1 MSGVEAPLGLAF
13 RLARRELRGGL
24 SGFRVF
30 IACLALGVAAI
41 AGVGSVSSALTR
53 GLAEGG
59 QDILGGDVALRL
71 IHREAAPE
79 EFSYISDGNAVSVS
93 AEMRAMARSAEEM
106 GARSAGEIGA
116 RSAEEDASRGQTLV
130 ELKAVDDAYPL
141 YGAMELSP
149 QMPLEDALAIRDGRP
164 GVVVEPNLLTR
175 LDVAVGDLVRIG
187 DEDFEL
193 RATIAHEPDRVSDG
207 FALGPRAMIAR
218 DALPGTGLVQPGS
231 LVEYYYR
238 IRLPEGARA
247 SADIA
252 AWVGALNARFP
263 DAGWRVTDRSDSAPG
278 VRRFVERVAL
288 FLSLVGLTALVVGG
302 VGVANAVKS
311 YLDGKREVIA
321 TFKCLGA
328 PGALIFRIYLIQV
341 MALAAVG
348 IAIGLAFG
356 VVAPFIV
363 DAVAGDM
370 IPIPAE
376 MGVYWGPLLLAA
388 AYGVLTA
395 LAFAIWP
402 LARARE
408 VPATGLFRDIIAPV
422 RRFPR
427 PVYVA
432 ATAGALFVLAGLAV
446 ALAEERLFALWFVAG
461 AACVFAVLRVAAEGI
476 MDLAAKAPR
485 FRSPELRLALANI
498 HRPGAPTPAVV
509 LSLGLGLTLLVTVSL
524 INGNLT
530 GEITK
535 ELPERAPAFF
545 FVDIQPD
552 QTDAMESL
560 VTGTPGVTA
569 FNRVPMLRGKI
580 AAVNGV
586 PSDQVEVSPD
596 AQWALRGD
604 RGITYSATLPEG
616 SSLVRGKWWPADY
629 AGPPLVSFGE
639 DLAQGFGIDVGD
651 TITVNVLGREIM
663 AEVANTRAIDWTSL
677 GINFVLVFSP
687 GLLSSA
693 PHTVLAT
700 VEMDATPEQEEAL
713 EREVTSAF
721 PNITSVRVR
730 EALDAVNG
738 LLEDFALAVR
748 AIGGVTLAA
757 GVLVLAGAM
766 AAGFRSRVRD
776 AVLLKVLGATRGRI
790 LGIYIREYAALG
802 LATALVAAVAGT
814 AAAYVV
820 ITMIMEMP
828 WHFLPGTLALTVL
841 AATLVTVALGL
852 LGTWRALSVPSAGE
866 LRAD

>member
-1 MSGVEAPLGLAF
+1 MSDNVEKRRAMSSATSFSLAA
-13 RLARRELRGGL
+13 RLARRELRGGVA
-24 SGFRVF
+24 GFRVF

-59 QDILGGDVALRL
+59 QEILGGDISIRL
-71 IHREAAPE
+71 IHRAA
-79 EFSYISDGNAVSVS
+79 SDVELAAIADGTVVTAS
-93 AEMRAMARSAEEM
+93 AEMRAMARSVA
-106 GARSAGEIGA
+106 A
-116 RSAEEDASRGQTLV
+116 DAARGQTLV
-130 ELKAVDDAYPL
+130 ELKAVDNVYPL
-141 YGAMELSP
+141 YGAMALSP
-149 QMPLEDALAIRDGRP
+149 EMPLDEALATQGGVP
-164 GVVVEPNLLTR
+164 GLVVEPNLLTR
-175 LDVAVGDLVRIG
+175 LGVDIGEQVRIG
-187 DEDFEL
+187 DTDFEL
-193 RATIAHEPDRVSDG
+193 RATIIREPDRVADG
-207 FALGPRAMIAR
+207 FALGPRAMISRA
-218 DALPGTGLVQPGS
+218 ALAGTGLVQPGS
-231 LVEYYYR
+231 LVEYHYR
-238 IRLPEGARA
+238 VRLPAAARTSEDISTWVA
-247 SADIA
+247 S
-252 AWVGALNARFP
+252 LNERFP
-263 DAGWRVTDRSDSAPG
+263 DAGWRVRDRSDGAPG

-311 YLDGKREVIA
+311 YLDGKRSVIA

-328 PGALIFRIYLIQV
+328 PGPLIFRIYLLQV

-348 IAIGLAFG
+348 IAIGLLIGGA
-356 VVAPFIV
+356 APFLV
-363 DAVAGDM
+363 QLVAGDM

-376 MGVYWGPLLLAA
+376 MGVYGGPLVLAA

-408 VPATGLFRDIIAPV
+408 VPATSLFRDLVAPV
-422 RRFPR
+422 RRLPR

-432 ATAGALFVLAGLAV
+432 ATGGALFVLAGLAV

-461 AACVFAVLRVAAEGI
+461 AAGVFVVLWGAARGI
-476 MDLAAKAPR
+476 MALAARAPR
-485 FRSPELRLALANI
+485 VRSPELRLALANI

-530 GEITK
+530 GEITRD
-535 ELPERAPAFF
+535 LPDRAPAFF

-552 QTDAMESL
+552 QIDALETL
-560 VTGTPGVTA
+560 VTSSDGVTG

-586 PSDQVEVSPD
+586 SSEELTVAQD

-604 RGITYSATLPEG
+604 RGITYSQTLPEG
-616 SSLVRGKWWPADY
+616 SSIVRGAWWAEDY

-639 DLAQGFGIDVGD
+639 DLAQGFGIDIGD
-651 TITVNVLGREIM
+651 TITVNVLGREIT
-663 AEVANTRAIDWTSL
+663 AEVANTRQIDWTNL

-700 VEMDATPEQEEAL
+700 VEMGGGAATEEAL
-713 EREVTSAF
+713 EREVTSQF

-730 EALDAVNG
+730 EALEAVNS
-738 LLEDFALAVR
+738 LLENFAMAVR
-748 AIGGVTLAA
+748 ATGGVTLAA
-757 GVLVLAGAM
+757 GILVLAGAM

-776 AVLLKVLGATRGRI
+776 AVVLKVLGATRGRI
-790 LGIYIREYAALG
+790 LGIYVREYAALG
-802 LATALVAAVAGT
+802 LATALVAALAGT
-814 AAAYVV
+814 AAAWVV
-820 ITMIMEMP
+820 ITVVMEMP
-828 WHFLPGTLALTVL
+828 WRFLPGTVALTVV
-841 AATLVTVALGL
+841 AAALVTVALGL
-852 LGTWRALSVPSAGE
+852 LGTWRALSVPSAPV
-866 LRAD
+866 LRVD